1 MAELPSLLR
10 RLMPPLI
17 VAGMLAV
24 LYALG
29 HLQSPPWLDEASEVY
44 LVAALTASVGIT
56 LQQLLGFVL
65 FDFLFQKR
73 KGRQA
78 PQLLR
83 MVVSILCYTAIFI
96 VIFTGVFGRSL
107 SGVLATS
114 AVLTVILGLALQ
126 DTLGNFFA
134 GISIH
139 VEQPFQIGDALRLAD
154 IIGRVESVTWRAT
167 TVRTTNNSTVVL
179 PNSRIAREAIEVFP
193 LHHLNR
199 RVLRFP
205 VPYSVPPET
214 ALRIAHDAT
223 VAVPRISADKS
234 PEIRIAEYS
243 ESSITYEIL
252 YWIED
257 YFWAHEIEAKIREHL
272 WYAFKR
278 NRIEIPYPTR
288 HLLVETRESQAPP
301 GAAPDY
307 TGILRSVDI
316 FSPLTQEELR
326 EVAASVSVLVY
337 GPGENVLKTGD
348 AGDSMFVICRGK
360 AEVLVPD
367 SAGHLR
373 PVATLAPPDFVGE
386 MALFTGEPRRA
397 DVRALSELS
406 LIEIRRPVIQRL
418 LGANSKL
425 AEAFSRVIGARQAEL
440 LQISEARAEAETGA
454 IHQTILGR
462 IRRFFG
468 LS

>member
-1 MAELPSLLR
+1 
-10 RLMPPLI
+10 
-17 VAGMLAV
+17 
-24 LYALG
+24 
-29 HLQSPPWLDEASEVY
+29 
-44 LVAALTASVGIT
+44 
-56 LQQLLGFVL
+56 
-65 FDFLFQKR
+65 
-73 KGRQA
+73 
-78 PQLLR
+78 
-83 MVVSILCYTAIFI
+83 VVSILCYAAIFI

-139 VEQPFQIGDALRLAD
+139 LEQPFQIGDALRLAD
-154 IIGRVESVTWRAT
+154 VIGRVESVTWRAT
-167 TVRTTNNSTVVL
+167 TVRTTNNSVVVL

-193 LHHLNR
+193 LHGQNR

-205 VPYSVPPET
+205 APYSVPPEKVT
-214 ALRIAHDAT
+214 RMAREVT
-223 VAVPRISADKS
+223 VSVPKVSPAKA
-234 PEIRIAEYS
+234 PEIRIADYS

-272 WYAFKR
+272 WYAFQR

-288 HLLVETRESQAPP
+288 HLLVETRAAAPP
-301 GAAPDY
+301 EIAPDY
-307 TGILRSVDI
+307 TAILGSVEI
-316 FSPLTQEELR
+316 FSPLTREELR

-337 GPGENVLKTGD
+337 GPGENVLRTGD
-348 AGDSMFVICRGK
+348 TGDSMFVIYKGR

-367 SAGHLR
+367 STGNHR
-373 PVATLAPPDFVGE
+373 PVAILAPPDFVGE

-406 LIEIRRPVIQRL
+406 LIEIRRPVIHRL
-418 LGANSKL
+418 LAANAKL
-425 AEAFSRVIGARQAEL
+425 AEAFSRVIGTRQSEL
-440 LQISEARAEAETGA
+440 MQISEAKASAEAGG

-468 LS
+468 LA